1 MRGVKVET
9 ALLPIADQ
17 YPPTLRA
24 RQKQDVKRI
33 AYHVALVVDCLAAC
47 GRRPPECSV
56 LDVGGDRDV
65 FAGVSS
71 SGIPPRC
78 AG

>member
-1 MRGVKVET
+1 VKAE
-9 ALLPIADQ
+9 APLLLIADQ

-33 AYHVALVVDCLAAC
+33 AYHVAVVLDCLAAC
-47 GRRPPECSV
+47 AKRPPECSV
-56 LDVGGDRDV
+56 MDVGGDRDV

>member
-1 MRGVKVET
+1 MKVE
-9 ALLPIADQ
+9 ALLLPIADQ
-17 YPPTLRA
+17 YPATLRA
-24 RQKQDVKRI
+24 VQKQDVKRI

-47 GRRPPECSV
+47 GKRPPECSV
-56 LDVGGDRDV
+56 MDVGGDRDV